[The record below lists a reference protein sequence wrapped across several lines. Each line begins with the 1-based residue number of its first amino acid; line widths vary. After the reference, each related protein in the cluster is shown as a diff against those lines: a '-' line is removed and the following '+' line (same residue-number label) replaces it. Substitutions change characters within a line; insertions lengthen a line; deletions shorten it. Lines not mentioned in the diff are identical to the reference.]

1 MNKDVFTQ
9 HSKEHLLEAK
19 LIPLNV
25 VGPSKK
31 IAFKDMIALL
41 DFQKT
46 RDVIG

>member
-1 MNKDVFTQ
+1 MNKYVLTQ
-9 HSKEHLLEAK
+9 HSEEHLLEEK
-19 LIPLNV
+19 LIPLGV

-46 RDVIG
+46 RHVIG